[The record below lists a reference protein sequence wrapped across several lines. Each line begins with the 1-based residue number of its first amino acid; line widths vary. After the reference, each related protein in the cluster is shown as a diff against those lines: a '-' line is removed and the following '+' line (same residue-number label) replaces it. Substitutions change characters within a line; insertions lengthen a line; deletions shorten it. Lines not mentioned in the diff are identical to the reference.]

1 MNASPSPPAGSPHS
15 WLAHAKSD
23 LRITQICRSDSG
35 VLPNQTVFH
44 AQQAAEKA
52 IKAVLLEHKI
62 RFPRTHD
69 LGELIVLIQQHAV
82 MWPFA
87 PDEVEAGW
95 SRLCARC
102 RSPEESGDYF
112 FFAISPNQSV
122 TAFRSEIGQKNLAGL
137 STNLRQIQGS
147 TTTDAQY
154 QRALAQFRRRPDPP
168 GQVLNWVCRD
178 NLSYL
183 DLTENRLEMDPD

>member
-69 LGELIVLIQQHAV
+69 LGELIVLIQQHTV

-87 PDEVEAGW
+87 PNEVEAL
-95 SRLCARC
+95 SPFAVETRYPDELIRLAKMR
-102 RSPEESGDYF
+102 
-112 FFAISPNQSV
+112 
-122 TAFRSEIGQKNLAGL
+122 LAKP
-137 STNLRQIQGS
+137 
-147 TTTDAQY
+147 
-154 QRALAQFRRRPDPP
+154 FP
-168 GQVLNWVCRD
+168 
-178 NLSYL
+178 
-183 DLTENRLEMDPD
+183 

>member
-1 MNASPSPPAGSPHS
+1 MNASPSPPAGSPYS

-69 LGELIVLIQQHAV
+69 LGELIVLIQQHAM

-87 PDEVEAGW
+87 PDEVEA
-95 SRLCARC
+95 L
-102 RSPEESGDYF
+102 SPFAVETRYPDDSDPLSENEVTE
-112 FFAISPNQSV
+112 AISLAEKVIEWAKKTN
-122 TAFRSEIGQKNLAGL
+122 RSNTVIGLLLIAKAANNVVYDL
-137 STNLRQIQGS
+137 STRQ
-147 TTTDAQY
+147 
-154 QRALAQFRRRPDPP
+154 RH
-168 GQVLNWVCRD
+168 
-178 NLSYL
+178 
-183 DLTENRLEMDPD
+183 

>member
-52 IKAVLLEHKI
+52 IKAVLLEHEI

-69 LGELIVLIQQHAV
+69 LGGI
-82 MWPFA
+82 
-87 PDEVEAGW
+87 D
-95 SRLCARC
+95 
-102 RSPEESGDYF
+102 RSHSTTCGY
-112 FFAISPNQSV
+112 V
-122 TAFRSEIGQKNLAGL
+122 AFRS
-137 STNLRQIQGS
+137 R
-147 TTTDAQY
+147 
-154 QRALAQFRRRPDPP
+154 
-168 GQVLNWVCRD
+168 
-178 NLSYL
+178 
-183 DLTENRLEMDPD
+183 

>member
-15 WLAHAKSD
+15 WLAHAESD

-87 PDEVEAGW
+87 PDEVEAL
-95 SRLCARC
+95 SPFAVETRYPDDTDRL
-102 RSPEESGDYF
+102 SENEVSE
-112 FFAISPNQSV
+112 AISLAEKVIEWAKKQ
-122 TAFRSEIGQKNLAGL
+122 IGQ
-137 STNLRQIQGS
+137 I
-147 TTTDAQY
+147 
-154 QRALAQFRRRPDPP
+154 P
-168 GQVLNWVCRD
+168 
-178 NLSYL
+178 
-183 DLTENRLEMDPD
+183 

>member
-62 RFPRTHD
+62 LFPRTHD
-69 LGELIVLIQQHAV
+69 LGELIVLIQQHAIT
-82 MWPFA
+82 WPFA
-87 PDEVEAGW
+87 PDQVEALSPFAVETRYPNDTDPLSERGI
-95 SRLCARC
+95 SKPDASQRPKVSHPHENRHSKKPCRMLCRD
-102 RSPEESGDYF
+102 SD
-112 FFAISPNQSV
+112 
-122 TAFRSEIGQKNLAGL
+122 
-137 STNLRQIQGS
+137 
-147 TTTDAQY
+147 
-154 QRALAQFRRRPDPP
+154 
-168 GQVLNWVCRD
+168 LNWIPPRQ
-178 NLSYL
+178 
-183 DLTENRLEMDPD
+183 

>member
-82 MWPFA
+82 IWPFA
-87 PDEVEAGW
+87 RANRQFV
-95 SRLCARC
+95 LCKTRGYIARHETTQTKGLQWEM
-102 RSPEESGDYF
+102 RFDLKLGKAHFQKASLFLVALPSHFLATPERMWARGIFNTGTASGF
-112 FFAISPNQSV
+112 KA
-122 TAFRSEIGQKNLAGL
+122 
-137 STNLRQIQGS
+137 
-147 TTTDAQY
+147 
-154 QRALAQFRRRPDPP
+154 
-168 GQVLNWVCRD
+168 
-178 NLSYL
+178 
-183 DLTENRLEMDPD
+183 

>member
-1 MNASPSPPAGSPHS
+1 MNASPSPPAGSPYS

-69 LGELIVLIQQHAV
+69 WGELIVHRVRSYQGARVLFSDGTSYGSCGGLKT
-82 MWPFA
+82 PLEA
-87 PDEVEAGW
+87 PGFNAD
-95 SRLCARC
+95 RLLVAK
-102 RSPEESGDYF
+102 EE
-112 FFAISPNQSV
+112 
-122 TAFRSEIGQKNLAGL
+122 
-137 STNLRQIQGS
+137 
-147 TTTDAQY
+147 
-154 QRALAQFRRRPDPP
+154 
-168 GQVLNWVCRD
+168 
-178 NLSYL
+178 
-183 DLTENRLEMDPD
+183 